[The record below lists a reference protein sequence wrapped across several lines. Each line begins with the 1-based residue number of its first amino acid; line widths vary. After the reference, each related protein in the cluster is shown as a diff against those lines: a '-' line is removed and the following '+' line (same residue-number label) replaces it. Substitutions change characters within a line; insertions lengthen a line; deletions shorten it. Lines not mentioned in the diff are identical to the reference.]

1 MQTYELDELTK
12 KVTERVWELLSNRS
26 YTAFELSHLA
36 YTPAILEQLKKYSQ
50 LVFSASKQDMTTA
63 DLLCLSV
70 LSQQQILAVANLQE
84 IDLISSI
91 CVSRLLAGQPVLI
104 CRNVTIYPHLAY
116 GVRQKLQ
123 QAQKQ
128 LTKYGVMFADDPF
141 LPHLLKNKFGKPE
154 KLNVKPEFIT
164 ADHLMDYVVNG
175 QLILSNNSV
184 LTPLA
189 REFAHEQQL
198 IKSRDSKW

>member
-1 MQTYELDELTK
+1 MQTYELDALTK
-12 KVTERVWELLSNRS
+12 KVTERVWKLLTDRM
-26 YTAFELSHLA
+26 YTAFELSHSA
-36 YTPAILEQLKKYSQ
+36 YPIAILEQLKKYSQ
-50 LVFSASKQDMTTA
+50 LTFSASEQDMITA

-70 LSQQQILAVANLQE
+70 LSQKQILAVANLQG
-84 IDLISSI
+84 IDSISSI

-104 CRNVTIYPHLAY
+104 CRNVTIYPHLTY

-154 KLNVKPEFIT
+154 RLKVKPEFIT
-164 ADHLMDYVVNG
+164 ADHLMDHVVNG

-189 REFAHEQQL
+189 REYAHDQQL
-198 IKSRDSKW
+198 IKSRDLKW